1 MVVSCLGYAAVFDQ
15 QLNLAAASNMANV
28 RLFIASQFGLPG
40 RTGIPSDSELKEK
53 LGEIEMS
60 VFLDG
65 AFADVLFKYACV
77 I

>member
-1 MVVSCLGYAAVFDQ
+1 
-15 QLNLAAASNMANV
+15 MANV